1 MYLREGILSGE
12 AAIREVAACLID
24 EDNFYSVPPTTFIE
38 LLHPYFTN
46 SRIWFDFDAHMKWI
60 GNITEVD
67 TEKEKYKMIPNKA
80 GDLNEL
86 DSKDHLVIKH
96 GSLQQFIDGA
106 EEAGNFGYKMF
117 PDE

>member
-1 MYLREGILSGE
+1 M
-12 AAIREVAACLID
+12 V
-24 EDNFYSVPPTTFIE
+24 
-38 LLHPYFTN
+38 
-46 SRIWFDFDAHMKWI
+46 
-60 GNITEVD
+60 
-67 TEKEKYKMIPNKA
+67 PNKT